1 MVTKKFNVRDG
12 LKAGNIVLDSVTGK
26 INAVDLTLTNKVSA
40 VELSVEKVSSN
51 IIPKTNNTYDI
62 GEATKK
68 FKDLYLSG
76 NINVGTQT
84 ISATATGLSLS
95 GTLEVTTANVTT
107 VNAGTVNTTS
117 LNTDVATVN
126 EQLVINSTIDATST
140 DTGSIV
146 TAGGVG
152 IMKDLYVGGAIHLA
166 NGLGGTGSKGKIN
179 YNDGVDSIDF
189 NFNG

>member
-12 LKAGNIVLDSVTGK
+12 LKAGNIVLDSISGK
-26 INAVDLTLTNKVSA
+26 VNAVDLDVSNKVSA
-40 VELSVEKVSSN
+40 IELSVEKVSSN
-51 IIPKTNNTYDI
+51 IIPKTSNTFDI
-62 GEATKK
+62 GEASKK
-68 FKDLYLSG
+68 FKDLHLAG
-76 NINVGTQT
+76 NINIGTQT
-84 ISATATGLSLS
+84 ISATATGITLS
-95 GTLEVTTANVTT
+95 GTFEVQTANVTT
-107 VNAGTVNTTS
+107 VNATTVNTSS

-179 YNDGVDSIDF
+179 YNEGVDSIDF

>member
-12 LKAGNIVLDSVTGK
+12 LKAGNIILDSVTGN
-26 INAVDLTLTNKVSA
+26 INAVNLTLTNKVSA
-40 VELSVEKVSSN
+40 VELSVDKVSSN
-51 IIPKTNNTYDI
+51 IVPKTNNTYDI
-62 GEATKK
+62 GEVAKK
-68 FKDLYLSG
+68 FKDLHLAG
-76 NINVGTQT
+76 NINIGTQT
-84 ISATATGLSLS
+84 ISATATGVTLS
-95 GTLEVTTANVTT
+95 GTLDVTTANVETINATT
-107 VNAGTVNTTS
+107 ITTTS